1 MPPPG
6 YAMRAACAQDSGII
20 AGHRAAM
27 FRDMGQ
33 LSAEEHDTLLSASTP
48 WIAGLLAEGA
58 YLGRLIEHDGAIVAG
73 GGIWLRELGPVP
85 GCLGVGKWAHLVNV
99 YVEREHRRRGLAR
112 WLVKELLAW
121 CETHRMDH
129 VTLAASE
136 EGRALYESLGF
147 VPTADMKLTVQPA
160 RGFAGAHQNLTRP
173 S

>member
-1 MPPPG
+1 MLPPG

-33 LSAEEHDTLLSASTP
+33 VPAEEHDTLLSAGKP
-48 WIAGLLAEGA
+48 WIARLLADCT
-58 YLGRLIEHDGAIVAG
+58 YIGRLIEHDGAIVAG

-85 GCLGVGKWAHLVNV
+85 GCMRVGKWAHLVNV

-112 WLVKELLAW
+112 RLVAELLAW
-121 CETHRMDH
+121 CDANQMDH
-129 VTLAASE
+129 VTLAASD

-147 VPTADMKLTVQPA
+147 IPTADMKLAVQPA
-160 RGFAGAHQNLTRP
+160 RGIAQHIRI
-173 S
+173 